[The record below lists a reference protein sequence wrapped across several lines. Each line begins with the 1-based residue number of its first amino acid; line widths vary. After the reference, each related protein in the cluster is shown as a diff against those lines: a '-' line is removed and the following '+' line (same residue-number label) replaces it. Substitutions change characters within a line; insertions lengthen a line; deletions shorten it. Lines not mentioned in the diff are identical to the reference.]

1 MTKILCPNKQYTGV
15 SASVPFMN
23 GVGETENPQLVDWF
37 KSHGYTVEGEPDPD
51 NEGSEFDK
59 MTVDELKAY
68 AEANGIDIGQST
80 SQKGI
85 LKKILEAGNK
95 TE

>member
-1 MTKILCPNKQYTGV
+1 MI
-15 SASVPFMN
+15 
-23 GVGETENPQLVDWF
+23 DWF
-37 KSHGYTVEGEPDPD
+37 KNHGYTVEGEPDQD
-51 NEGSEFDK
+51 NGGSEFDK

-68 AEANGIDIGQST
+68 AEANEIDIGQLT